1 MSRTWG
7 SLPAPLVEVDVF
19 PALLGLPYLWESKGL
34 WIVAVETLGDGS
46 RSFGLSQTQ
55 SGKPRVWLRE
65 PRKAAAA

>member
-34 WIVAVETLGDGS
+34 WIVAVEILGDGS
-46 RSFGLSQTQ
+46 RSFGLSP
-55 SGKPRVWLRE
+55 SKDGKPRVWLRE
-65 PRKAAAA
+65 PRKVAA

>member
-46 RSFGLSQTQ
+46 RSFGLSP
-55 SGKPRVWLRE
+55 SKDGKVRFWLRE
-65 PRKAAAA
+65 PRKVAA